1 MGCEGEM
8 RPAAQTIDPDSCII
22 SRYLSTSSVHIKHLH
37 TQSGTGPRALDV
49 PWFHWS
55 REKTQTVQ
63 TILESQ
69 GHFLSPLLD
78 LQDLFCFEIYA
89 KTQLSIIKV
98 LKRGKDKPPAGQLM

>member
-1 MGCEGEM
+1 MS
-8 RPAAQTIDPDSCII
+8 PDS
-22 SRYLSTSSVHIKHLH
+22 
-37 TQSGTGPRALDV
+37 TGAERKL
-49 PWFHWS
+49 
-55 REKTQTVQ
+55 KTVQ

-78 LQDLFCFEIYA
+78 LQDLFCFEIDA

>member
-49 PWFHWS
+49 P
-55 REKTQTVQ
+55 
-63 TILESQ
+63 
-69 GHFLSPLLD
+69 
-78 LQDLFCFEIYA
+78 
-89 KTQLSIIKV
+89 
-98 LKRGKDKPPAGQLM
+98 